1 MNAKSRIAKHG
12 HEPTVLTM
20 SYDDY
25 EKLLKILDEIGDE
38 LGRFRE
44 DLLAHQNK
52 VRRVM
57 VNTGGIIDDRH
68 V

>member
-1 MNAKSRIAKHG
+1 MMEKCTATG
-12 HEPTVLTM
+12 HRHRSTALTM

-25 EKLLKILDEIGDE
+25 KQLLKILDEIGDE

-52 VRRVM
+52 VRRTLLD
-57 VNTGGIIDDRH
+57 TGRAEK
-68 V
+68 